1 MYQALYR
8 KWRPLR
14 FADVIGQQHIT
25 DTLRVQM
32 KNNRLSHAYLFTG
45 TRGTGKT
52 TCAKI
57 LARAVNCQNPQNGDP
72 CNECQACRAI
82 LEGAILDV
90 VEIDAASNNG
100 VDNIREIRD
109 EVRYAPS
116 TVSKKVFI
124 IDEVHMLSPGAFN
137 ALLKTLEEPPEHV
150 LFILATTELQKVP
163 ATILSRCQRFD
174 FRRITPQDI
183 AERLRYI
190 AAEERL
196 PLTEGGA
203 KLIARLADGAMR
215 DALSMLDRAA
225 GCDSIDEDAISRSL
239 GILASNDSLALMQ
252 AIKDNDLVCALELI
266 GRAYDSGRDLVGVFD
281 QLLGLLRDL
290 LLTKTAG
297 QGVSSMLS
305 PAYTEAQLRMI
316 GEGVSSSTLLAY
328 SKAVQD
334 AISRIKAASNRR
346 VEAELCLVS
355 MCTML
360 EDSYDSLTGRV
371 EALEEKMR
379 HGITVTTSAP
389 VSAPQLPN
397 DAPPWEADEKQS
409 EPPKEETKKAN
420 RRLSND
426 WAGWMNV
433 VERARTRINI
443 GAYTCLQL
451 SSRAE
456 LDEDTLRVYCEND
469 VVVNLAKDNKTL
481 PVLTELVQAEL
492 GKPVRVRI
500 YGPDDQPKKSRR
512 SSGVNEILDKA
523 KAFEID
529 ITEF

>member
-14 FADVIGQQHIT
+14 FADVVGQQHIT
-25 DTLRVQM
+25 DTLRAQV
-32 KNNRLSHAYLFTG
+32 RGGRTSHAYLFTG

-72 CNECQACRAI
+72 CNECPACRAI
-82 LEGAILDV
+82 LDNAILDV

-116 TVSKKVFI
+116 TVAKKVFI

-174 FRRITPQDI
+174 FRRITPEDI
-183 AERLRYI
+183 ADRLRYI
-190 AAEERL
+190 AGEEGL
-196 PLTEGGA
+196 PLTDGGA
-203 KLIARLADGAMR
+203 RLIARLADGAMR

-225 GCDSIDEDAISRSL
+225 GCETIDEDTIARSL
-239 GILASNDSLALMQ
+239 GILAANDSLALMQ
-252 AIKDNDLVCALELI
+252 AVKAGDLVSTLEQI

-290 LLTKTAG
+290 LLMKTAG
-297 QGVSSMLS
+297 RDVSSMLS
-305 PAYTEAQLRMI
+305 PAYTETQLREL
-316 GEGVSSSTLLAY
+316 GEGIAPASLLAY
-328 SKAVQD
+328 SKIVQESI
-334 AISRIKAASNRR
+334 ARIKAASNRR
-346 VEAELCLVS
+346 VEAELCIVT

-371 EALEEKMR
+371 EALEEKLR
-379 HGITVTTSAP
+379 HGVPTAP
-389 VSAPQLPN
+389 VPAKDVPSG
-397 DAPPWEADEKQS
+397 DAPPWEEKKPAPAAQTQ
-409 EPPKEETKKAN
+409 EAPKKAQKKPA
-420 RRLSND
+420 ND
-426 WAGWMNV
+426 WPGWTNV
-433 VERARTRINI
+433 IERARTRINI
-443 GAYTCLQL
+443 GAFTCLQM

-456 LDEDTLRVYCEND
+456 LGDDVVRIYCEND
-469 VVVNLAKDNKTL
+469 VVVGLAKETKTFS
-481 PVLTELVQAEL
+481 VLTELIQAEV
-492 GKPVRVRI
+492 GKPVRVRV
-500 YGPDDQPKKSRR
+500 YGPDDQPKTQTR
-512 SSGVNEILDKA
+512 SSSLGEILDKA
-523 KAFEID
+523 KEFDID
-529 ITEF
+529 VTEF

>member
-14 FADVIGQQHIT
+14 FADVVGQQHIT
-25 DTLRVQM
+25 DTLRAQV
-32 KNNRLSHAYLFTG
+32 RGGRTSHAYLFTG

-72 CNECQACRAI
+72 CNECPACRAI
-82 LEGAILDV
+82 LDNAILDV

-116 TVSKKVFI
+116 TVAKKVFI

-174 FRRITPQDI
+174 FRRITPEDI
-183 AERLRYI
+183 ADRLRYI
-190 AAEERL
+190 AGEEGL
-196 PLTEGGA
+196 PLTDDGA
-203 KLIARLADGAMR
+203 RLIARLADGAMR

-225 GCDSIDEDAISRSL
+225 GCETIDEDTIARSL

-252 AIKDNDLVCALELI
+252 AVKSGDLVSALEQI

-290 LLTKTAG
+290 LLMKTAG
-297 QGVSSMLS
+297 RDVSSMLS
-305 PAYTEAQLRMI
+305 PAYTETQLREL
-316 GEGVSSSTLLAY
+316 GEGIAPASLLAY
-328 SKAVQD
+328 SKIVQESI
-334 AISRIKAASNRR
+334 ARIKAASNRR
-346 VEAELCLVS
+346 VEAELCIVT

-371 EALEEKMR
+371 EALEEKLR
-379 HGITVTTSAP
+379 HGVPVAAVPAKAAP
-389 VSAPQLPN
+389 SD
-397 DAPPWEADEKQS
+397 DAPPWEEKTSAPAAQKQ
-409 EPPKEETKKAN
+409 EAPKKAQKKPA
-420 RRLSND
+420 ND
-426 WAGWMNV
+426 WPGWPNV
-433 VERARTRINI
+433 LERARTRINI
-443 GAYTCLQL
+443 GAFTCLQM

-456 LDEDTLRVYCEND
+456 LGDDVVRIYCEND
-469 VVVNLAKDNKTL
+469 VVVGLAKENKTFS
-481 PVLTELVQAEL
+481 VLTELIQTEA
-492 GKPVRVRI
+492 GKPIRVRV
-500 YGPDDQPKKSRR
+500 YGPDDQPKTQKR
-512 SSGVNEILDKA
+512 SSSLGEILDKA
-523 KAFEID
+523 KEFDID
-529 ITEF
+529 VTEF

>member
-14 FADVIGQQHIT
+14 FADVVGQRHIT
-25 DTLRVQM
+25 DTLRAQVSGG
-32 KNNRLSHAYLFTG
+32 RTSHAYLFTG

-72 CNECQACRAI
+72 CNECPACRAI
-82 LEGAILDV
+82 LDNAILDV

-174 FRRITPQDI
+174 FRRITPEDI
-183 AERLRYI
+183 ADRLRYI
-190 AAEERL
+190 AGEEGL
-196 PLTEGGA
+196 PLTDGGA
-203 KLIARLADGAMR
+203 RLIARLADGAMR

-225 GCDSIDEDAISRSL
+225 GCATIDEDAISGSL
-239 GILASNDSLALMQ
+239 GILAANDSLALMQ
-252 AIKDNDLVCALELI
+252 AVKNRDLVGALELI

-290 LLTKTAG
+290 LLLKTAG
-297 QGVSSMLS
+297 HDVSAMLS
-305 PAYTEAQLRMI
+305 PAYTETQLRAL
-316 GEGVSSSTLLAY
+316 GEGIAPSSILAY
-328 SKAVQD
+328 SKLVQE
-334 AISRIKAASNRR
+334 AIARIKSASNRR
-346 VEAELCLVS
+346 VEAELCIVS
-355 MCTML
+355 MCTVL
-360 EDSYDSLTGRV
+360 EDSYESLTGRV
-371 EALEEKMR
+371 EALEEKLR
-379 HGITVTTSAP
+379 NGVPAAAVPDPSVPSGHT
-389 VSAPQLPN
+389 
-397 DAPPWEADEKQS
+397 PPWESGATAAEAQQTEAA
-409 EPPKEETKKAN
+409 EPKAKIKPA
-420 RRLSND
+420 ND
-426 WAGWMNV
+426 WTGWTNV
-433 VERARTRINI
+433 LENARSRINI
-443 GAYTCLQL
+443 GAFTCLQM

-456 LDEDTLRVYCEND
+456 LDDDVVRIYCEND
-469 VVVNLAKDNKTL
+469 VVVGLAKETKTFSA
-481 PVLTELVQAEL
+481 LTELIQNEV
-492 GKPVRVRI
+492 GKPVRVRV
-500 YGPDDQPKKSRR
+500 YGPNDQPQTQKR
-512 SSGVNEILDKA
+512 SSSLGEILDKA
-523 KAFEID
+523 KEFDID
-529 ITEF
+529 VTEF

>member
-14 FADVIGQQHIT
+14 FADVVGQQHIT
-25 DTLRVQM
+25 DTLRAQM
-32 KNNRLSHAYLFTG
+32 KKSRLSHAYLFTG

-72 CNECQACRAI
+72 CNECPACRSI
-82 LEGAILDV
+82 LENAVLDV

-124 IDEVHMLSPGAFN
+124 IDEVHMLSAGAFN

-183 AERLRYI
+183 SERLRYI

-225 GCDSIDEDAISRSL
+225 GCDPIDEDAISSSL

-252 AIKDNDLVCALELI
+252 AIKKNDLVDALELI

-290 LLTKTAG
+290 LLVKTAE
-297 QGVSSMLS
+297 QDISAMLS
-305 PAYTEAQLRMI
+305 PAYTEVQLRAI
-316 GEGVSSSTLLAY
+316 GDGVSSSTLLAY

-334 AISRIKAASNRR
+334 AISRIKIASNRR
-346 VEAELCLVS
+346 VEAELSLVS

-379 HGITVTTSAP
+379 HGIP
-389 VSAPQLPN
+389 VSASKPVNVEQKTN
-397 DAPPWEADEKQS
+397 DAPPWETEKKAVS
-409 EPPKEETKKAN
+409 IPKEKNPKSSGKI
-420 RRLSND
+420 SND

-433 VERARTRINI
+433 IERARTRINI

-456 LDEDTLRVYCEND
+456 LDEDTLRIYCDND

-492 GKPVRVRI
+492 GKTVRVRV
-500 YGPDDQPKKSRR
+500 YGPDDQPIKSKR